1 MNSILGPIVAFIA
14 VLAMI
19 PVALWLL
26 KRTPMGAAASQGHG
40 MRVIA
45 QLALAPNQRVL
56 TVEVGSGDERRWLV
70 LGVTPGGI
78 STLHTMPPQGDA
90 PAAHATPALPFA
102 AWLARSRSAAASPN
116 SGDERAN

>member
-1 MNSILGPIVAFIA
+1 MNSIAGPVIAFVA

-26 KRTPMGAAASQGHG
+26 KRTPIGAAATAGG
-40 MRVIA
+40 TMRVVG

-56 TVEVGSGDERRWLV
+56 TVEVGSGADRQWLV

-78 STLHTMPPQGDA
+78 RTLHTLPPQAEAAA
-90 PAAHATPALPFA
+90 PGAGTALPFA
-102 AWLARSRSAAASPN
+102 AWLQKSRSAAPGAN
-116 SGDERAN
+116 AGDERAN